1 MLIADGEYF
10 YTGKII
16 NNNDDSSKIMSD
28 NNEME
33 RVNFDDP
40 LSILNY
46 GSKLLE
52 EMSQFTSSVSAMSDT
67 RTDDSI
73 DLDKVFEKI
82 NSFGLYLDSPTKTE
96 KVKLIPMMK
105 KKAIALKNK
114 LFGSEDATIGYA
126 EQYAMLSEQIDA
138 IRQMVEQKKN
148 EILNDINI
156 DKAFIEHMNIYI
168 EKLEELIRIGQEDLS
183 EYKDRTSQAT
193 NVDTSDETMKLANGK
208 IQLFEDRIES
218 LKKYLVVAKNLVLEA
233 HMKIQT
239 NMGLF
244 LQYKEYNESTI
255 HVLST
260 QAKSMITTK
269 SQREKARSLQKL
281 NDVTN
286 DAIKKNSAQVVENV
300 QIVGKMMS
308 QGNIQIDTLEQLS
321 ADVRKGMELLEEGR
335 RMIEYSRKKEDV
347 VISGLLGEAAA
358 LSLKT
363 DETFASSTYQLVKR
377 KPNA

>member
-1 MLIADGEYF
+1 MLICDGEYF
-10 YTGKII
+10 HNGNGKVID
-16 NNNDDSSKIMSD
+16 NIMFD

-33 RVNFDDP
+33 RVNFGDP
-40 LSILNY
+40 LSIIHY

-67 RTDDSI
+67 NADDNI
-73 DLDKVFEKI
+73 DLDRVFEKI
-82 NSFGLYLDSPTKTE
+82 NNFGLYLDSPTKTD

-114 LFGSEDATIGYA
+114 LFGSEDMTVGYA

-156 DKAFIEHMNIYI
+156 DKAFVEHINIYI
-168 EKLEELIRIGQEDLS
+168 EKLEELIRIGQEDLD
-183 EYKDRTSQAT
+183 EYKKAIQSTSI
-193 NVDTSDETMKLANGK
+193 DSSDEAMKLANGK
-208 IQLFEDRIES
+208 IQLFESRIES
-218 LKKYLVVAKNLVLEA
+218 LKKYLVVAKNLVLET

-239 NMGLF
+239 NMSLF

-300 QIVGKMMS
+300 EIVGKMMS

-321 ADVRKGMELLEEGR
+321 ADVKKGIELLKEGR
-335 RMIEYSRKKEDV
+335 KMIACSRRKEDT
-347 VISGLLGEAAA
+347 VISGLLGEVDA
-358 LSLKT
+358 LSLET
-363 DETFASSTYQLVKR
+363 DGASKEAAYQLVKR